1 MSFLNSIKAKVSAVF
16 NDFVASVRA
25 LADSFLPKAGK
36 LAEAA
41 IEDVFSIAVQAVL
54 SQAPKVISGQEKF
67 ENAVNTVIKSVVA
80 QGKTIAVNT
89 AGAAVQLAYLEAV
102 RIAKENK

>member
-1 MSFLNSIKAKVSAVF
+1 MSFFNSLKAKIASVF
-16 NDFVASVRA
+16 NDFVSTVKS

-41 IEDVFSIAVQAVL
+41 IEDVFEIAATAVL
-54 SQAPKVISGQEKF
+54 TQAPKVISGQEKF
-67 ENAVNTVIKSVVA
+67 SNAVDVVVKSVTA
-80 QGKTIAVNT
+80 QGKTIAINT
-89 AGAAVQLAYLEAV
+89 AQAAVQLAYLEAV

>member
-41 IEDVFSIAVQAVL
+41 IEDVFEIAAAAVL

-67 ENAVNTVIKSVVA
+67 SNAVDVVVKSVTA
-80 QGKTIAVNT
+80 QGKTIAINT
-89 AGAAVQLAYLEAV
+89 ANAAVQLAYLEAV
-102 RIAKENK
+102 RIAKESK